1 MSERAGEASSSK
13 HFRKSILNKPKCRIR
28 MLPMSSSYL
37 VVPVIPGC
45 TCSTE
50 EQLDFIHE
58 VVSRTSLSITDVFLI
73 VCRLAGF
80 TGDLS
85 AMTAPPFILSPT
97 SLTEFPGAIRG
108 LSCIDRSD
116 WVFQLIGVSVPS
128 CLLRLPMAR
137 RSKLDHWL
145 S

>member
-58 VVSRTSLSITDVFLI
+58 VVSHTSLSI
-73 VCRLAGF
+73 
-80 TGDLS
+80 S
-85 AMTAPPFILSPT
+85 
-97 SLTEFPGAIRG
+97 
-108 LSCIDRSD
+108 DRVSD
-116 WVFQLIGVSVPS
+116 CV
-128 CLLRLPMAR
+128 
-137 RSKLDHWL
+137 
-145 S
+145 